1 MFINDIQNSN
11 MLKKSAIE
19 EVSDSQKE
27 RLLDNDSGYR
37 RLLLDDL
44 QVELSNF
51 ALILSGIRRCG
62 KSTLLHQLIERTND
76 KFIYLNFDSP
86 KLYNFEINDFQN
98 LDSIVKERNVKY
110 LFFDEIQVVNGWELY
125 IREKLEENYHVTVT
139 GSNASLLSKELGTK
153 LTGRHITKE
162 LFPFSYDEF
171 AGYKKLHKNSES
183 LKLYMNNGG
192 FPEFIQQKNPE
203 ILKWLVEDI
212 IYRDIAVRNNIR
224 DVDSIKR
231 LLIYLVSNVS
241 NLISASKSAK
251 YVGIKTRATVL
262 DYLNFFEQSYLI
274 EFVSK
279 FSYSYKVQLVNPRKI
294 YFIDNGLLQE
304 ITNSSTRDI
313 GRKMENLVYWE
324 LRRLGYEMNYF
335 NENNKECD
343 FVCSRKN
350 KVEKL
355 IQVCYELNNDNEK
368 REIEGLLDAITYFE
382 LDKGYILTFEQKDR
396 IVTQD
401 KTIEIIPA
409 YEHF

>member
-1 MFINDIQNSN
+1 
-11 MLKKSAIE
+11 MLKKSVIE

-37 RLLLDDL
+37 RLLLYDL
-44 QVELSNF
+44 QVELPNF

-86 KLYNFEINDFQN
+86 KLYNFETNDFQN
-98 LDSIVKERNVKY
+98 LDSIVEERNVKY

-183 LKLYMNNGG
+183 LKLYLNNGG
-192 FPEFIQQKNPE
+192 FPEYIQQENPE

-313 GRKMENLVYWE
+313 GRKLENLVYWE

-368 REIEGLLDAITYFE
+368 REIEGLLDAMTYFE

-396 IVTQD
+396 IVTED